1 VRVAAKLA
9 FNPRR
14 FCERQSVNE
23 KNGEPPGSPFSI
35 FLIRIKKKNSSAS
48 AAELFAKRDL
58 LRLAVLLGSVTMRAV
73 MRILRALVM
82 TPRMMRT

>member
-35 FLIRIKKKNSSAS
+35 FLIRIKKNSSAS
-48 AAELFAKRDL
+48 AAELVAKRDL